1 MLFNPLLLLPLPL
14 LLLSQVL
21 RLRHPEGSALT
32 TTLTNCVENNEL
44 IAGQR
49 NTIKNKK
56 IGGVIVAE
64 LVQSSRL
71 PQLTSFSCGFV
82 HSTSL
87 AGGLPHGLS
96 WPPRFSQ
103 STVFF
108 AETSL
113 PHYPKKG
120 QVREPEL
127 LRC

>member
-1 MLFNPLLLLPLPL
+1 M
-14 LLLSQVL
+14 
-21 RLRHPEGSALT
+21 
-32 TTLTNCVENNEL
+32 
-44 IAGQR
+44 
-49 NTIKNKK
+49 
-56 IGGVIVAE
+56 GGVIIAE

-71 PQLTSFSCGFV
+71 PQLTSFPSGFV

-113 PHYPKKG
+113 PKEGASARARTAAMPIARNIAFVLFITRNQNMY
-120 QVREPEL
+120 
-127 LRC
+127 